1 MINVKSVSGHGIK
14 KRNTLIYYLP
24 GLMLLFTMIVVPQG
38 HQKIKAVLLFIT
50 FAEVFLAFIMTHR
63 FYLHPKIFHLFIFY
77 IFLGLMYGIYG
88 FARGNPGA
96 VPITKEVA
104 LYVMFYMILVSGI
117 RNHNSLKYVHKTLV
131 FSACFVCVYMFVSY
145 LYIVGIWP
153 DWLYYDLSAETS
165 TQSILATGFERHGK
179 FEMVFSSYCNLMFL
193 QPYLFFHL
201 LVSKGKSSK
210 SLWFAVI
217 ITTTFM
223 IFSSS
228 RALLVIALVFP
239 LIITMF
245 TFIKFMNRD
254 NLYKGIGIIFISILL
269 VTVSVFYLKDYGF
282 NISMVIED
290 LLQGFSLDIIR
301 PGGVVVENCRIAQA
315 LALFDAWKE
324 KPLFGFGSGAAYW
337 GYLRSSASPYS
348 YEVSFAQFLYN
359 WGIVGCLLYAI
370 GLYHICRISIRA
382 YKEKSALGVYAM
394 AATFGSLAFLTG
406 SWTNPYLLRF
416 DSLYVIFIPVAIVN
430 LYLFE
435 RNQLKRFSRRCVEFH
450 CDHYGIRQNKTV

>member
-1 MINVKSVSGHGIK
+1 
-14 KRNTLIYYLP
+14 
-24 GLMLLFTMIVVPQG
+24 MLFFMMLVVPQG
-38 HQKIKAVLLFIT
+38 YQEIKAVLLFIT
-50 FAEVFLAFIMTHR
+50 FAEIFVAFTMTHR

-88 FARGNPGA
+88 LVRGNPGA

-104 LYVMFYMILVSGI
+104 LYVAFFMILVSGV
-117 RNHNSLKYVHKTLV
+117 RNRSSLKYVHKTLV
-131 FSACFVCVYMFVSY
+131 FSACFVSVYMFLSY
-145 LYIVGIWP
+145 LHVMGIWP
-153 DWLYYDLSAETS
+153 DWLYYDLSVETS
-165 TQSILATGFERHGK
+165 TQRILAMGFERHGR

-201 LVSKGKSSK
+201 LVSKGKASK
-210 SLWFAVI
+210 SLWLAVI

-245 TFIKFMNRD
+245 TFIKFKSRD
-254 NLYKGIGIIFISILL
+254 ILDKGIAIIFTSILV
-269 VTVSVFYLKDYGF
+269 VTVSVFCLKHYGF
-282 NISMVIED
+282 SISMVLED

-301 PGGVVVENCRIAQA
+301 SDGVVIENCRIAQV

-337 GYLRSSASPYS
+337 GYLRSEAFPYS

-359 WGIVGCLLYAI
+359 WGIIGCMLYAM
-370 GLYHICRISIRA
+370 GLFYIYRISIRA
-382 YKEKSALGVYAM
+382 YKEKSELGVYAL
-394 AATFGSLAFLTG
+394 AATYGSVAFLAG

-416 DSLYVIFIPVAIVN
+416 DSLFAIFIPIAIVN

-435 RNQLKRFSRRCVEFH
+435 KDQLKRFSRRCVELQG
-450 CDHYGIRQNKTV
+450 DYYGIRQDKTV